1 MVGLIVPMLVTVLI
15 GDDNVLLKNLEY
27 LFNEDVL
34 MQYNGPDNPLFDTT
48 ASARYFILICVCWL
62 MLPGFFSQCLLP
74 YSK

>member
-48 ASARYFILICVCWL
+48 SSARYFILICVCL
-62 MLPGFFSQCLLP
+62 VDAARFLQSMSTTL
-74 YSK
+74 